1 VKFRSSSSGAQSD
14 TPDTGGRRR
23 VRTIAVGALPVV
35 VIVALLGMTSIPG
48 TDINLTVPFAAEG
61 EGPTFN
67 TLGDVDGTPVVD
79 ITGVDDDELDETSGN
94 LNMTT
99 VAVRTKMTLPQMMG
113 RWLASD
119 DTVVPLE
126 TVIPANSNAE
136 EVARQNAAAFASS
149 ESNATVAAMNH
160 LGRPLETMVYDV
172 SEGAPADGT
181 VKINDV
187 ITSVDGTDVTVPG
200 DVSDAIG
207 DKSPGDEVTL
217 GIDRGGKTETET
229 VTLGEMPDELAGDE
243 EAEAATGGNG
253 KAFLGVTMVAQ
264 PADGIRV
271 EYNLK
276 DIGGP
281 SAGLMFSLAVVDKL
295 SPGELSGGEFVAGT
309 GTIASDGTVGPI
321 GGITHKISAAKN
333 AGASVFLVPAGNCSE
348 ASSADS
354 GDMTLLEVD
363 TLDGAVDALTAHNRG
378 EDVETCG

>member
-1 VKFRSSSSGAQSD
+1 
-14 TPDTGGRRR
+14 
-23 VRTIAVGALPVV
+23 
-35 VIVALLGMTSIPG
+35 
-48 TDINLTVPFAAEG
+48 
-61 EGPTFN
+61 
-67 TLGDVDGTPVVD
+67 
-79 ITGVDDDELDETSGN
+79 
-94 LNMTT
+94 
-99 VAVRTKMTLPQMMG
+99 MTLPQMMG

>member
-243 EAEAATGGNG
+243 DAEAATGGNG

-333 AGASVFLVPAGNCSE
+333 AGASVFLVPAGNCFE

>member
-1 VKFRSSSSGAQSD
+1 MKFRSSSSGAQSG
-14 TPDTGGRRR
+14 TPVTGGRRR

-35 VIVALLGMTSIPG
+35 VMVALLGMTTVPG

-61 EGPTFN
+61 EGPTYN

-79 ITGVDDDELDETSGN
+79 ITGVDADELDETSGN

-207 DKSPGDEVTL
+207 DKSPGDEVIL

-243 EAEAATGGNG
+243 DAEAATGGNG

-363 TLDGAVDALTAHNRG
+363 TLDGAVDALTAHNKG

>member
-1 VKFRSSSSGAQSD
+1 MKFRSSPSG
-14 TPDTGGRRR
+14 TPVTGGRRR
-23 VRTIAVGALPVV
+23 IRTISVGALPVV
-35 VIVALLGMTSIPG
+35 VIVALLGMTTVPG
-48 TDINLTVPFAAEG
+48 TGINLTVPFAAEG

-67 TLGDVDGTPVVD
+67 TLGEVDGTPVVD
-79 ITGVDDDELDETSGN
+79 ISGVGADELDETSGN

-126 TVIPANSNAE
+126 TVIPANSNAD
-136 EVARQNAAAFASS
+136 EVAAQNAAAFASS

-172 SEGAPADGT
+172 GDGAPADGT

-187 ITSVDGTDVTVPG
+187 ITSVDGTAVTLPG

-207 DKSPGDEVTL
+207 DKSPGDRVTL
-217 GIDRGGKTETET
+217 GIDRGGRSVTEQ
-229 VTLGEMPDELAGDE
+229 VTLGEMPAGLAGDRD
-243 EAEAATGGNG
+243 AEDATGGNG
-253 KAFLGVTMVAQ
+253 RAFLGVTMVAQ

-271 EYNLK
+271 RYNLK

-321 GGITHKISAAKN
+321 GGITHKIAAARR
-333 AGASVFLVPAGNCSE
+333 AGATVFLVPSGNCSE
-348 ASSADS
+348 ASSGGY
-354 GDMTLLEVD
+354 GDLTLLKVD
-363 TLDGAVDALTAHNRG
+363 TLDGAVDALTSHNKG

>member
-1 VKFRSSSSGAQSD
+1 MKFRSSSSGAQPG

-79 ITGVDDDELDETSGN
+79 ITGVDADELDETSGN

-207 DKSPGDEVTL
+207 DKSPGDEVIL

-243 EAEAATGGNG
+243 DAEAATGGNG

-363 TLDGAVDALTAHNRG
+363 TLDGAVDALTAHNKG